1 MHGVDWPEPV
11 VVEHKMPNP
20 IVVWSMAEAVNYLM
34 GDWPTKGG
42 VQYHE
47 ALRTLMVVLD
57 GRGEPD
63 EAREAFKA
71 AVLEA
76 GYSVHE

>member
-1 MHGVDWPEPV
+1 MDWPEPV
-11 VVEHKMPNP
+11 VMEHKIADQP
-20 IVVWSMAEAVNYLM
+20 IVVWSMAEAVNHLM

-42 VQYHE
+42 TRYHE

-76 GYSVHE
+76 GYSMHE